1 MDARSERSPR
11 NPPAQIAVVEV
22 STQRHHCVM
31 DVLYGERWRI
41 PSAVLS
47 SLVKLVDTHASAL
60 YAGGRA
66 TSDLDAAAGVILVT
80 MQSEALGAAGER
92 GGGGGGGGGG
102 GRGAFPRLERLSLS
116 SGQSGDGLV
125 RTPIHHAASSAIA
138 PASAASASP
147 ASASHLVATAAG
159 ASSDSTGAGWALV
172 RSLIRRRAP
181 SGWEGRLLSD
191 ASAKLPF
198 VAGLALLVL
207 GAVSLCWSR
216 RLRGYSLLLAER
228 TGVSDLLPTAL
239 ISTDPLK
246 RVTFEFALPR
256 GMQTPGTPRLQP
268 VARVVDVEGVRS
280 VPALRDL
287 LVALATDLPG
297 CSEAGLTA
305 DSLDVFLVDAAGRR
319 TRLSGRAQLKAL
331 RHTHELHVTVSSGG
345 PTPTPQQERGR
356 TDTHRRMKS
365 DEKPLLT
372 LDDEESMAA
381 SSPRETL
388 QSPVTCERIASSESL
403 IGRC

>member
-1 MDARSERSPR
+1 M
-11 NPPAQIAVVEV
+11 
-22 STQRHHCVM
+22 
-31 DVLYGERWRI
+31 
-41 PSAVLS
+41 
-47 SLVKLVDTHASAL
+47 
-60 YAGGRA
+60 
-66 TSDLDAAAGVILVT
+66 
-80 MQSEALGAAGER
+80 
-92 GGGGGGGGGG
+92 
-102 GRGAFPRLERLSLS
+102 S

-159 ASSDSTGAGWALV
+159 LRVTQPARDGLSSAL
-172 RSLIRRRAP
+172 SYADEPP